1 MHMKT
6 ETLETLLIDRALGE
20 LSPEV
25 GELLET
31 HLAGNPH
38 AARNADNLA
47 ETVRLVRAATAGAR
61 TASDRPVPI
70 GRFRKTLRTQRRRAL
85 IWDVTRLAACLV
97 LGLALGS
104 ISRPGRVPTSITGN
118 SAAAFGLP
126 ADRDMA
132 GVGAEGKGFWSLA
145 NFAREVPEHAASGV
159 SASSRFRL
167 HWDSPVKMPHL
178 EENL

>member
-1 MHMKT
+1 MKT
-6 ETLETLLIDRALGE
+6 ETLEALLIDRALGV
-20 LSPEV
+20 LAPEV

-31 HLAGNPH
+31 HLAANPD

-47 ETVRLVRAATAGAR
+47 ETVRLARAATAGAR

-70 GRFRKTLRTQRRRAL
+70 ERFRTTLRTQRRQAL
-85 IWDVTRLAACLV
+85 IWDVSKLAACLV

-104 ISRPGRVPTSITGN
+104 ISQSGMVPANVTGN
-118 SAAAFGLP
+118 SAAAIGLP
-126 ADRDMA
+126 ADRATA
-132 GVGAEGKGFWSLA
+132 GVAAERNGFWSLA
-145 NFAREVPEHAASGV
+145 NFARDVPEHAASGV